1 MAACGREYLARR
13 EGKGSLNFAQY
24 KYSEKLRGEIMKS
37 FGTLAVGLCL
47 AVVWV
52 FLLPEA
58 SALALAAQAPKA
70 GGSLTVPIMFAA
82 VVLCLVLGVA
92 LRAFS
97 KPASDLSL
105 KQRVK

>member
-1 MAACGREYLARR
+1 
-13 EGKGSLNFAQY
+13 
-24 KYSEKLRGEIMKS
+24 MKS
-37 FGTLAVGLCL
+37 FRSLTGGLGL

-58 SALALAAQAPKA
+58 SAFALAPQAPQA
-70 GGSLTVPIMFAA
+70 GGSLTVSIMFAA

-97 KPASDLSL
+97 KPSSDLSL
-105 KQRVK
+105 VQRVK